1 MEQRVV
7 TKRPDGAL
15 EADVLQALWG
25 LGEPASPAEV
35 IEAMDTDLAYTSIAT
50 VLGRLCEKDL
60 AERKRH
66 GRSFKYR
73 ATNNEAELAARRI
86 TSILDAAGDRASAIA
101 GFAKSLDPAEA
112 KQLAA
117 LLTEQQ

>member
-1 MEQRVV
+1 M
-7 TKRPDGAL
+7 TMTMTMTIISSDSTLIAKAL
-15 EADVLQALWG
+15 LRRYSHI
-25 LGEPASPAEV
+25 ASFAPVA
-35 IEAMDTDLAYTSIAT
+35 A
-50 VLGRLCEKDL
+50 
-60 AERKRH
+60 
-66 GRSFKYR
+66 
-73 ATNNEAELAARRI
+73 NARRI